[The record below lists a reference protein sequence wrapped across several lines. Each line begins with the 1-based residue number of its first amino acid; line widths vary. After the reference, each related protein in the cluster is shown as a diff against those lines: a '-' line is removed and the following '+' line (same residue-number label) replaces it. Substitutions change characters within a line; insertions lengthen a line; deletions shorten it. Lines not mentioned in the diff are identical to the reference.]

1 MNIEDKDDGKHLMDY
16 PCQVESGLQF
26 MWRNC
31 KRPNLNSV
39 YPELFK
45 DGPNWNSV
53 IELVYD
59 AHSHHSALLCEIIS
73 NALLPEDFGGK
84 QAGVVFVVTDGHFN
98 LIQLIGTLYHLAR
111 KRKNISEFISPEEHE
126 CAIETAISQCL
137 DSIQIMNVYDSEQL
151 CITIQN
157 LENVIHSHDK
167 VSLVVVDTI
176 SAFYWADR
184 MIGSSIVKMDT
195 YVKKLLKT
203 LQEITWEYKPAILYT
218 RPSYFVSQSNV
229 GSDLE
234 CCVKDP
240 TLEKV
245 NFRVSMRLH
254 QEQKTSKGK
263 ADPGDELVLVKVTN
277 STDTIVKNIKVK
289 DFELEWK

>member
-1 MNIEDKDDGKHLMDY
+1 MSVEDSEDGKKLMDY
-16 PCQVESGLQF
+16 PCHVESGLQF

-39 YPELFK
+39 YPELFQN
-45 DGPNWNSV
+45 GPNWNSV

-84 QAGVVFVVTDGHFN
+84 QAGVVFIVTDGHFN
-98 LIQLIGTLYHLAR
+98 LIQLIGTLYHFAR
-111 KRKNISEFISPEEHE
+111 KGRNISEFISPEEHE
-126 CAIETAISQCL
+126 CAIETAVAQCL
-137 DSIQIMNVYDSEQL
+137 DSIQILNVFDSEQM
-151 CITIQN
+151 CITIHN
-157 LENVIHSHDK
+157 LEHVIHSHDRI
-167 VSLVVVDTI
+167 SLVVVDTI

-184 MIGSSIVKMDT
+184 MIGSSMVKMDT

-203 LQEITWEYKPAILYT
+203 LQEASWEYKSVILYT

-229 GSDLE
+229 GSESEL
-234 CCVKDP
+234 CVKDP
-240 TLEKV
+240 AMEKV

-254 QEQKTSKGK
+254 QEQRTCKENADADDEVVIVSVTS
-263 ADPGDELVLVKVTN
+263 
-277 STDTIVKNIKVK
+277 STGTIVKNIKVK
-289 DFELEWK
+289 DFEFQWI